1 MRKPLPYHIDLTK
14 EDVKAIQFS
23 GNRYGW
29 SNVLFGMLEADESES
44 YRADGFPIRIGRY
57 KMSESEAWELL
68 DAVRDDTEDWTISFP
83 LLSDDS
89 NLASELDRLF
99 NEVI

>member
-44 YRADGFPIRIGRY
+44 YRAGGFPIRIGRY